1 MNKLKCSLGITGTI
15 LFIFSGCVKESNA
28 PAALSASSSS
38 EAVSGGMVL
47 TPFGYMSAQHVHF
60 IAENYEI
67 SIINNHVTKVESSTR
82 KVVEDYGEVTRT
94 KSIYGKQQT
103 DLSVVPLPSGWITYA
118 SWTNNTTTKPI
129 TNFKTSWKVP
139 TAPTTH
145 SGQTL
150 FLFNGM
156 QDGLANTSHILQP
169 VLQWG
174 PSAAGGGLYWS
185 VTNWYV
191 SGVEAFYGTLI
202 KVKAGQNLQG
212 VMKSTGRNGN
222 LFDYTSFFTGFA
234 NSSSLKVSNAAQLFW
249 AAETLETYHCQ
260 KLTDYPPD
268 AKIDMDS
275 IQILKQKTNASIH
288 WGTTTVSANQHTQVV
303 SNASPGGEVDI
314 YFH

>member
-1 MNKLKCSLGITGTI
+1 MKTLKHSLGIASAI
-15 LFIFSGCVKESNA
+15 LFVFSSCVKESNT
-28 PAALSASSSS
+28 PATLGTSSSS
-38 EAVSGGMVL
+38 LAVSGGMVL
-47 TPFGYMSAQHVHF
+47 TPFGYMPAQHVHF
-60 IAENYEI
+60 VAENYEI
-67 SIINNHVTKVESSTR
+67 SIINNHITKVESNTG

-103 DLSVVPLPSGWITYA
+103 DLSVAPLPSGWITYA
-118 SWTNNTTTKPI
+118 SWTNDTTTKAI
-129 TNFKTSWKVP
+129 TNFKTQWKVP

-156 QDGLANTSHILQP
+156 QDGFMNTSHILQP

-174 PSAAGGGLYWS
+174 PSAAGGGLYWA

-191 SGVEAFYGTLI
+191 SGIEAFYGTLI
-202 KVKAGQNLQG
+202 KVTKGQKLEG
-212 VMKSTGRNGN
+212 VMKSTGRNGS
-222 LFDYTSFFTGFA
+222 LFDYTSLFTGLA
-234 NSSSLKVSNAAQLFW
+234 KSSSLKVSNAAQLFW
-249 AAETLETYHCQ
+249 AAETLETYNCQ

-268 AKIDMDS
+268 TKVDMDS
-275 IQILKQKTNASIH
+275 IQILKQKTNANIH
-288 WGTTTVSANQHTQVV
+288 WATTTISPNQHTEVV